1 MTPAKR
7 FNLAL
12 RGIVE
17 AGVVGALAYWGYQ
30 AGGNS
35 ATKVLL
41 ALAAPAGG
49 FGVWGAL
56 DFRFA
61 GRLAEPLRLA
71 EELAISGLAATALY
85 TAGQPALG
93 IALAT
98 VSVVHHA
105 LVYLTGE
112 RLLKPAQPAS

>member
-30 AGGNS
+30 AGVTRPL
-35 ATKVLL
+35 ALL